1 MERWQ
6 GNACKDAR
14 SDEGIKN
21 FKIDVADNPS
31 GLGRKLCDNM
41 FLIHAP
47 LAMTSFIPDLMM
59 YCMKDIS
66 STFDCSANTAAIFT
80 VLMSI
85 VLADRVSYYT
95 GEHLFPRLDNNHS
108 DVAWL
113 KTFFGDKVRAYIRR
127 GKSFCNST
135 RGQWFLSCLGH
146 ILTSCQS
153 SALRYAGYM
162 AYGIKIPFYA
172 IAASYLTWKKP
183 IDRGAPETDAQHPR
197 QKREGMKRFYRLGDL
212 KKAENIQ

>member
-1 MERWQ
+1 MKHSQ
-6 GNACKDAR
+6 AR
-14 SDEGIKN
+14 
-21 FKIDVADNPS
+21 A
-31 GLGRKLCDNM
+31 LCGM
-41 FLIHAP
+41 
-47 LAMTSFIPDLMM
+47 
-59 YCMKDIS
+59 
-66 STFDCSANTAAIFT
+66 
-80 VLMSI
+80 
-85 VLADRVSYYT
+85 
-95 GEHLFPRLDNNHS
+95 
-108 DVAWL
+108 
-113 KTFFGDKVRAYIRR
+113 
-127 GKSFCNST
+127 
-135 RGQWFLSCLGH
+135 